1 MPNSQFHLNLS
12 QNLSQTQISLPGSLP
27 YHFSQRLAQI
37 IILETE
43 RFRFKTGTYT
53 GKTYVK
59 NHARANTRCEG
70 ATNPPASRG
79 FGLGLGR
86 TISSSRG
93 NSSTLVR
100 HQSSQSRGTCLSPDS
115 HAPSIVLASSYSF
128 SSRFPRTQLI
138 CATSPT
144 PLPEPGQPSRCS
156 FVREGPRV
164 KRRTARDKFVTRPGP
179 DRDFVASRYRL
190 QILEKILDIFF
201 PFFFFLNLGL
211 LVEYRFR
218 VSFVS
223 RDYFFEI
230 EELAVANFE
239 SVT

>member
-1 MPNSQFHLNLS
+1 M
-12 QNLSQTQISLPGSLP
+12 
-27 YHFSQRLAQI
+27 
-37 IILETE
+37 
-43 RFRFKTGTYT
+43 
-53 GKTYVK
+53 
-59 NHARANTRCEG
+59 
-70 ATNPPASRG
+70 
-79 FGLGLGR
+79 
-86 TISSSRG
+86 
-93 NSSTLVR
+93 
-100 HQSSQSRGTCLSPDS
+100 
-115 HAPSIVLASSYSF
+115 
-128 SSRFPRTQLI
+128 I

-201 PFFFFLNLGL
+201 PFFFFVNLEL